1 MVWGAA
7 AGALVLQLNRPMGSF
22 TMRDAAESGRAM
34 SLEMPSRSPETPS
47 AGPDSVAPVPAR
59 GGAGRVGASG
69 YTLLHLDEATSDETA
84 FGERKS
90 RFGGALGTSIA
101 SHAFFIL
108 LFYGLTLLPAPAPAV
123 VEEKPFDPSQLVW
136 ANVPGPGGGGGGGG
150 NQMKEPPAQMQTK
163 PVDKIAVPIAK
174 PTPQTPPKEIP
185 KQTPEQTVALNVP
198 VKPMDAGQIAQV
210 GTIDA
215 PSAPP
220 SVSQGT
226 GIGGGSGTG
235 SGTGSGSGRGNGLG
249 EGEGGGT
256 GGGAYQIGNGV
267 LPPELIHR
275 TSPQYTAEAMRAKI
289 QGVSLLSGI
298 VAVDGTLQDIRV
310 SRSLDGTFGLDQE
323 AIKCVRQWRFRPG
336 TRQGRAVPVYVTIE
350 VAFNLR

>member
-1 MVWGAA
+1 
-7 AGALVLQLNRPMGSF
+7 MGSV
-22 TMRDAAESGRAM
+22 TMKDAAEPGRAM
-34 SLEMPSRSPETPS
+34 SLEMPSRSTETPS
-47 AGPDSVAPVPAR
+47 AGPDSAPPAPAR
-59 GGAGRVGASG
+59 GGGRVPVSGSG
-69 YTLLHLDEATSDETA
+69 YTLLHLDDATADGTA

-90 RFGGALGTSIA
+90 RFGGALGTSVGT
-101 SHAFFIL
+101 HVLFIL
-108 LFYGLTLLPAPAPAV
+108 LFWGLTLLPVPAPV
-123 VEEKPFDPSQLVW
+123 PMEEKPFDPSQLVW

-163 PVDKIAVPIAK
+163 PIDKIAVPIAK

-185 KQTPEQTVALNVP
+185 KQTPELTVALNVP
-198 VKPMDAGQIAQV
+198 VKPMDAGAIAQV

-215 PSAPP
+215 PSAPT
-220 SVSQGT
+220 VSQGS
-226 GIGGGSGTG
+226 GVGGGSGTG
-235 SGTGSGSGRGNGLG
+235 SGTGSGPGRGSGLG
-249 EGEGGGT
+249 DGEGGGT

-298 VAVDGTLQDIRV
+298 VGVDGTLQDIRV

>member
-1 MVWGAA
+1 
-7 AGALVLQLNRPMGSF
+7 
-22 TMRDAAESGRAM
+22 MRDAAESGRAM

-69 YTLLHLDEATSDETA
+69 YTLLHLDEATADGTA
-84 FGERKS
+84 FGERKG
-90 RFGGALGTSIA
+90 RFGGAFGTSVA
-101 SHAFFIL
+101 SHALLIL
-108 LFYGLTLLPAPAPAV
+108 LFYGLTLLPVPAPGAI
-123 VEEKPFDPSQLVW
+123 EEKPFDPSQLVW

-298 VAVDGTLQDIRV
+298 VAVDGTLQDIRIA
-310 SRSLDGTFGLDQE
+310 RSLDGTFGLDQE

-336 TRQGRAVPVYVTIE
+336 TRQGRPVPVYVTIE

>member
-1 MVWGAA
+1 
-7 AGALVLQLNRPMGSF
+7 MGSF
-22 TMRDAAESGRAM
+22 TMRDAAEPGRAM
-34 SLEMPSRSPETPS
+34 SLEMPTGS
-47 AGPDSVAPVPAR
+47 PDSAPPAAAR
-59 GGAGRVGASG
+59 GVGGGSG
-69 YTLLHLDEATSDETA
+69 YTLLQLDDATALGTA
-84 FGERKS
+84 FGERKE
-90 RFGGALGTSIA
+90 RFGGAFGTSVA
-101 SHAFFIL
+101 AHALFIL
-108 LFYGLTLLPAPAPAV
+108 LFYALTLLPAPTIAP
-123 VEEKPFDPSQLVW
+123 VEEKPFDASQLVW

-163 PVDKIAVPIAK
+163 PVDKLAVPIAK

-185 KQTPEQTVALNVP
+185 KQAPEQTIALNVP
-198 VKPMDAGQIAQV
+198 VKPMDAGAIAQV

-220 SVSQGT
+220 TLSQGT

-235 SGTGSGSGRGNGLG
+235 TGTGAGSGRGNGLG

-289 QGVSLLSGI
+289 QGISMLSGI
-298 VAVDGTLQDIRV
+298 VGVDGTLQDIRI
-310 SRSLDGTFGLDQE
+310 SRSLDSTFGLDQE

-336 TRQGRAVPVYVTIE
+336 TKQGRAVPVYVTIE

>member
-1 MVWGAA
+1 
-7 AGALVLQLNRPMGSF
+7 
-22 TMRDAAESGRAM
+22 
-34 SLEMPSRSPETPS
+34 
-47 AGPDSVAPVPAR
+47 
-59 GGAGRVGASG
+59 
-69 YTLLHLDEATSDETA
+69 LLHLDDATADGTA

-90 RFGGALGTSIA
+90 RFGGAMGTSVGT
-101 SHAFFIL
+101 HVLFIL
-108 LFYGLTLLPAPAPAV
+108 LFWGLTLLPTPPPV
-123 VEEKPFDPSQLVW
+123 PVEEKPFDPSQLVW

-163 PVDKIAVPIAK
+163 PIDKIAVPIAK

-185 KQTPEQTVALNVP
+185 KQTPELTVALNVP
-198 VKPMDAGQIAQV
+198 VKPMDAGAIAQV

-215 PSAPP
+215 PSAPT
-220 SVSQGT
+220 VSQGS
-226 GIGGGSGTG
+226 GVSGGSGTG
-235 SGTGSGSGRGNGLG
+235 SGTGSGPGRGSGLG
-249 EGEGGGT
+249 DGEGGGT

-298 VAVDGTLQDIRV
+298 VGVDGTLQDIRV

>member
-1 MVWGAA
+1 MA
-7 AGALVLQLNRPMGSF
+7 SF
-22 TMRDAAESGRAM
+22 TMKDAAEPGRAM
-34 SLEMPSRSPETPS
+34 SLEMPSRSTGTPS
-47 AGPDSVAPVPAR
+47 AGPDSGPPTPSR
-59 GGAGRVGASG
+59 GPTSASG
-69 YTLLHLDEATSDETA
+69 YTLLHLDEATADGTA
-84 FGERKS
+84 FGERKG
-90 RFGGALGTSIA
+90 RFGGAFGTSVA
-101 SHAFFIL
+101 SHALLIL
-108 LFYGLTLLPAPAPAV
+108 LFYGLTLLPVAAPTAV
-123 VEEKPFDPSQLVW
+123 DEKPFDPSQLVW

-150 NQMKEPPAQMQTK
+150 NQMKEPPAPAQTK
-163 PVDKIAVPIAK
+163 PVDKITVPVAK

-220 SVSQGT
+220 TMSQGS
-226 GIGGGSGTG
+226 GVGGGTGTGTGTG
-235 SGTGSGSGRGNGLG
+235 SGPGRGSGLG

-289 QGVSLLSGI
+289 QGISLLSGI
-298 VAVDGTLQDIRV
+298 VGIDGTLQDIRIA
-310 SRSLDGTFGLDQE
+310 RSLDGTFGLDQE

-336 TRQGRAVPVYVTIE
+336 TRKGQPVPVYVTIE

>member
-1 MVWGAA
+1 
-7 AGALVLQLNRPMGSF
+7 MGSF
-22 TMRDAAESGRAM
+22 TMRDAAEPGRAM
-34 SLEMPSRSPETPS
+34 SLEMPTGS
-47 AGPDSVAPVPAR
+47 PDSAPPAPAR
-59 GGAGRVGASG
+59 GAGAGSG
-69 YTLLHLDEATSDETA
+69 YTLLQLDEATALGTA
-84 FGERKS
+84 FGERKE
-90 RFGGALGTSIA
+90 RFGGAFGTSVA
-101 SHAFFIL
+101 AHAILIL
-108 LFYGLTLLPAPAPAV
+108 LFYGLTLLPVPTIAP

-163 PVDKIAVPIAK
+163 PIDKIAVPIAK

-185 KQTPEQTVALNVP
+185 KQTPEQTIALNVP
-198 VKPMDAGQIAQV
+198 VKPMDAGAIAQV

-220 SVSQGT
+220 TLSQGS
-226 GIGGGSGTG
+226 GIGGGSG
-235 SGTGSGSGRGNGLG
+235 S
-249 EGEGGGT
+249 GT

-289 QGVSLLSGI
+289 QGISMLSGI
-298 VAVDGTLQDIRV
+298 VGIDGTLQDIRI

-336 TRQGRAVPVYVTIE
+336 TKQGRAVPVYVTIE

>member
-1 MVWGAA
+1 
-7 AGALVLQLNRPMGSF
+7 MGSV
-22 TMRDAAESGRAM
+22 TMKDAAEPGRAM
-34 SLEMPSRSPETPS
+34 SLEMPSRSTETPS
-47 AGPDSVAPVPAR
+47 AGPDSASPAPAR
-59 GGAGRVGASG
+59 GGRAPVSASG
-69 YTLLHLDEATSDETA
+69 YTLLHLDDATADGTA

-90 RFGGALGTSIA
+90 RFGGALGTSIGT
-101 SHAFFIL
+101 HAFFIL
-108 LFYGLTLLPAPAPAV
+108 LFWGLTLLPVPAPV
-123 VEEKPFDPSQLVW
+123 PMEERPFDPSQLVW

-163 PVDKIAVPIAK
+163 PIDKIAVPIAK

-185 KQTPEQTVALNVP
+185 KQTPELTVALNVP
-198 VKPMDAGQIAQV
+198 VKPMDAGAIAQV

-220 SVSQGT
+220 TLSQGS
-226 GIGGGSGTG
+226 GVGGGSGTG
-235 SGTGSGSGRGNGLG
+235 TGTGSGPGRGSGLG
-249 EGEGGGT
+249 DGEGGGT

-298 VAVDGTLQDIRV
+298 VGVDGTLQDIRI

-336 TRQGRAVPVYVTIE
+336 TKQGRAVPVYVTIE